1 MGNSVA
7 RGEADAPG
15 ALPSYFAFFTFRIS
29 LVKKCMALVSGMD
42 NKAASTVFNLQV
54 HWPCKLGASAVG

>member
-15 ALPSYFAFFTFRIS
+15 ALVRSDGQWVHS
-29 LVKKCMALVSGMD
+29 LPVAESD
-42 NKAASTVFNLQV
+42 Q
-54 HWPCKLGASAVG
+54 LGGVGEQNQYT